1 MIIRYLSHSCFEIK
15 SMKTILIDPYFKGNP
30 LAPKYIGKPDIVLVT
45 HEHFDHGV
53 DAQEFDSLVVSP
65 PAPPNVIYKKQIQ
78 MKIGD
83 KQTVNGIE
91 IEMISA
97 SHHQSKYPTGFIVT
111 IEGKR
116 IAHLGDTYL
125 DGVRPLSNIDLL
137 LLPIGG
143 YYTMNIDEAIE
154 ALRRIKPKLAIP
166 MHYDT
171 FDQIKANPEDF
182 KTKAEKEGF
191 KVKIL
196 QFGEEFEFK

>member
-1 MIIRYLSHSCFEIK
+1 
-15 SMKTILIDPYFKGNP
+15 MKTILIDPYFKGNP

-45 HEHFDHGV
+45 HEHFDHGE
-53 DAQEFDSLVVSP
+53 DAKEFDSLVVSP
-65 PAPPNVIYKKQIQ
+65 PAPPNFIYKKQIQ

-83 KQTVNGIE
+83 KQTLNGFE
-91 IEMISA
+91 IEMIAA
-97 SHHQSKYPTGFIVT
+97 SHHQSKYPTGYIVT

-137 LLPIGG
+137 LVPIGG
-143 YYTMNIDEAIE
+143 YYTMNIDEATE

-171 FDQIKANPEDF
+171 FDQIKAKPEDF

-196 QFGEEFEFK
+196 QFGEEFEFR